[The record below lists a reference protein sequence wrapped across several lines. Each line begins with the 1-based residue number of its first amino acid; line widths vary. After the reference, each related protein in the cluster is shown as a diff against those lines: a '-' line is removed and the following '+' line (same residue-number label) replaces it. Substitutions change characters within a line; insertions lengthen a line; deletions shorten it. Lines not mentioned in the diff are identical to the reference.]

1 MARVLIMHG
10 WKNHRVAGN
19 WHRHLAAELRK
30 LGHQVFY
37 PQFPSADDP
46 KLIEWQNLLV
56 EELHHL
62 AEAGDGEIVV
72 VGHSLGCL
80 NWIQAA
86 ATGVLPFKV
95 DRVLLAAP
103 ADPNLL
109 LDLPGL
115 RVNLDDPDI
124 RDAVLDSA
132 NSVTLV
138 GSDEDPWTPNGL
150 QKTYGEPLGLNA
162 VIIEGARHLALSD
175 GFSYWQGVI
184 DWVLDPTA
192 DLRIR

>member
-1 MARVLIMHG
+1 
-10 WKNHRVAGN
+10 
-19 WHRHLAAELRK
+19 
-30 LGHQVFY
+30 
-37 PQFPSADDP
+37 
-46 KLIEWQNLLV
+46 
-56 EELHHL
+56 
-62 AEAGDGEIVV
+62 
-72 VGHSLGCL
+72 
-80 NWIQAA
+80 
-86 ATGVLPFKV
+86 VLPFKV

-115 RVNLDDPDI
+115 RVNLADPDI

>member
-10 WKNHRVAGN
+10 WKNHRVPGN
-19 WHRHLAAELRK
+19 WHRHLATELRK

-37 PQFPSADDP
+37 PQFPSADEP
-46 KLIEWQNLLV
+46 KLVEWQNLLV
-56 EELHHL
+56 EELTHL
-62 AEAGDGEIVV
+62 GEAGDGEIVV
-72 VGHSLGCL
+72 VG

-86 ATGVLPFKV
+86 ATGILPFKV
-95 DRVLLAAP
+95 DRLLLAAP

-115 RVNLDDPDI
+115 RVNLEDPDV

-132 NSVTLV
+132 HSVTLV

-150 QKTYGEPLGLNA
+150 QKTYGAPLGLEA
-162 VIIEGARHLALSD
+162 VLIEGARHLALSD

-184 DWVLDPTA
+184 DWVLDPSA

>member
-10 WKNHRVAGN
+10 WKNHRVPGN

-30 LGHQVFY
+30 RGHQVSY
-37 PQFPSADDP
+37 PQFPSADEP
-46 KLIEWQNLLV
+46 KLVEWQNLLV
-56 EELHHL
+56 EELTHL
-62 AEAGDGEIVV
+62 GEAGEGEIVV

-109 LDLPGL
+109 LDVPGL
-115 RVNLDDPDI
+115 RVNLEDPDV

-132 NSVTLV
+132 HSVTLV
-138 GSDEDPWTPNGL
+138 GSDEDPWTPKGL
-150 QKTYGEPLGLNA
+150 HETYGRPLGLEP
-162 VIIEGARHLALSD
+162 VILPGARHLALSD

-184 DWVLDPTA
+184 DWVLDPSA
-192 DLRIR
+192 DLRVR